1 MTVMTYF
8 RDMASSA
15 TSTTEFGIDLK
26 PEVSVLG
33 GCRGQRL
40 RARGKYF
47 KSYGVCHLEFS
58 FFAESPFLLL
68 AIQFHSCFDYFAFV
82 SSS

>member
-1 MTVMTYF
+1 
-8 RDMASSA
+8 MASSV
-15 TSTTEFGIDLK
+15 TSTTESGIDLK

-33 GCRGQRL
+33 GSGGQRL
-40 RARGKYF
+40 RARGNYF
-47 KSYGVCHLEFS
+47 KCYGVCHLELKFC
-58 FFAESPFLLL
+58 FAETPYFLL